1 MKRILLGITIF
12 LIYIVPVYAD
22 SIAISC
28 PKEVSDNSDIAC
40 TLTGNSNAKITSIKI
55 EISSSSNIS
64 YYGFTKANNWNGD
77 GNDSL
82 VTLYTDEAVTG
93 SFSIGTIKLKY
104 TGPNPGNV
112 LLRSATYFDEEDN
125 TIEVPVV
132 SADIKLKKEN
142 TTSTSLPKTS
152 TDNNKTSTP
161 NNQTSTD
168 KTGENKEQNDPPE
181 VDSISVSVLLDD
193 LKVENYVLDFRTN
206 NYDYTLTINDEEK
219 LNITPVLND
228 ENAKYNI
235 TGNKNLK
242 NGSVIKVTITNDDG
256 DESIYRIAIMKEE
269 KVNATPIFIGAIIA
283 LVIINILR
291 LILGRKKKLQDNISE
306 N

>member
-1 MKRILLGITIF
+1 MKKILLAITLFIF
-12 LIYIVPVYAD
+12 YLIPVYAD
-22 SIAISC
+22 SITISC

-40 TLTGNSNAKITSIKI
+40 TLTGNSNAKITSVKI

-82 VTLYTDEAVTG
+82 VTLYTDEPVTG
-93 SFSIGTIKLKY
+93 GFSIGTIKLKY

-112 LLRSATYFDEEDN
+112 SLRSVTYFDEEDN
-125 TIEVPVV
+125 TIEVPAV
-132 SADIKLKKEN
+132 SADVKLKKETTN
-142 TTSTSLPKTS
+142 DKPAPSTST
-152 TDNNKTSTP
+152 
-161 NNQTSTD
+161 NNQNSNKPGTNET
-168 KTGENKEQNDPPE
+168 KTNDNKEPE
-181 VDSISVSVLLDD
+181 ETAIEELTVSVLLDD

-228 ENAKYNI
+228 ENAKYTI
-235 TGNKNLK
+235 TGNNNLK
-242 NGSVIKVTITNDDG
+242 NGSVIKVIITNDDG

-291 LILGRKKKLQDNISE
+291 LILGRKKKLKDNISE